1 MKRKLIAIGLS
12 GAIALALCGCSFNFN
27 INLGGRFTE
36 KKVLKFFQDTL
47 DAEEYDV
54 DDLIEACEEDDYD
67 DDFEDGVYVE
77 LDKSG
82 TKDIYKAMELDQF
95 FASVKSSESS
105 VAYFRTNDISESKR
119 YASFICD
126 IKFEDKEA
134 ARDFFDDSLELWND
148 LSDDIDFDDDEELNE
163 AYIYLD
169 SYGYKFYAAMYT
181 DGQQVVISLCV
192 NDTDDIDDFCD
203 EFDVKSPSKL
213 DKD

>member
-12 GAIALALCGCSFNFN
+12 GAIALALCGCNFNFN
-27 INLGGRFTE
+27 INLGGRFSE

-67 DDFEDGVYVE
+67 DNFEDGIYVE

-82 TKDIYKAMELDQF
+82 TKDLYKSMKLDQF
-95 FASVKSSESS
+95 FPSVKGSESS
-105 VAYFRTNDISESKR
+105 VAFFRTNDISSYDR

-126 IKFEDKEA
+126 IKFEDQETA
-134 ARDFFDDSLELWND
+134 EDFFDDTLELWND
-148 LSDDIDFDDDEELNE
+148 MSEDINFDDDEELNE
-163 AYIYLD
+163 AYIYYD
-169 SYGYKFYAAMYT
+169 SYGVKFYAAIYR
-181 DGQQVVISLCV
+181 DGQQVVISLCA

-203 EFDVKSPSKL
+203 EFKVTSPSEL
-213 DKD
+213 ED